1 MLKGKI
7 CQKTDKHGRGKIKV
21 STPLPP
27 RGARLRELEA
37 GQRVALH
44 AHAMHVWGAGWQ
56 QRPDKPVVFNLTGKS
71 ASEVAAVAGCVSQVV
86 TPTEERQALNELNS
100 GLLRV
105 GS

>member
-1 MLKGKI
+1 M
-7 CQKTDKHGRGKIKV
+7 V
-21 STPLPP
+21 EFA
-27 RGARLRELEA
+27 ARLL
-37 GQRVALH
+37 VAL
-44 AHAMHVWGAGWQ
+44 AMLLTCLRLRQNTGWQ

>member
-1 MLKGKI
+1 MQAERAQQEAAVAESEQRLSENER
-7 CQKTDKHGRGKIKV
+7 QLAV
-21 STPLPP
+21 VQ
-27 RGARLRELEA
+27 ARLRELEA
-37 GQRVALH
+37 GQRVAL
-44 AHAMHVWGAGWQ
+44 AMHVWGAGWQ